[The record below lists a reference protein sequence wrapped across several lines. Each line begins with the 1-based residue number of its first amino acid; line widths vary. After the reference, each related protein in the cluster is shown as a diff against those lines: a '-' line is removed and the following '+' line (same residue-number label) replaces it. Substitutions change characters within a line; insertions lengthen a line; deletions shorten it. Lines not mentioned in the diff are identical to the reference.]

1 MYEFVAESFP
11 QIVREHSRAKNIDDI
26 QQIGEK
32 WMRAIDKECGI
43 KYLVDEDGLEQGI
56 LDGAINSKRTLL
68 SQLKKVLTPNL
79 ALNDWNS
86 VERVVG
92 GNRNR
97 KKVRVP
103 LLYNYLRLD
112 QITSNAIKEVAQ
124 ERLKERHEE
133 YVPIDM
139 DALIVRA
146 NEELTARSWYRRLLA
161 LMLLTGRRPYEVAS
175 TARFVLNDK
184 GETVFHGQIKGKNGK
199 AVRDG
204 YVIPLLAPY
213 NIINQTLEQ
222 MRADKPEMKQASAEL
237 FHSRACKQY
246 GEQFTQHWKGLFP
259 IEMED
264 LTPYALRRVYAAICF
279 ERYGGRKMPTT
290 YMASILGHSE
300 SDVHTALHY
309 IQFVG
314 NNQ

>member
-1 MYEFVAESFP
+1 MYEFVAESLP
-11 QIVREHSRAKNIDDI
+11 QIIREHARAKNIDDI

-43 KYLVDEDGLEQGI
+43 KYQVDEDGLEQGI

-68 SQLKKVLTPNL
+68 SQLKKELTPHL
-79 ALNDWNS
+79 CLNDWNS

-103 LLYNYLRLD
+103 LLYNHLRLD
-112 QITSNAIKEVAQ
+112 QITSNAIKELAQ
-124 ERLKERHEE
+124 ERLHKRHEE

-139 DALIVRA
+139 DALIERA

-161 LMLLTGRRPYEVAS
+161 LMLLTGRRPYEVGT
-175 TARFVLNDK
+175 TARFTLNDDDK
-184 GETVFHGQIKGKNGK
+184 VVFHGQIKGKNGK

-204 YVIPLLAPY
+204 YVIPLLAPFDVV
-213 NIINQTLEQ
+213 NQALEQ
-222 MRADKPEMKQASAEL
+222 LRADKPEMKKASAEV

-246 GEQFTQHWKGLFP
+246 GEQFALHWKGLFP
-259 IEMED
+259 TEMGD

-290 YMASILGHSE
+290 YMASILGHSD

-314 NNQ
+314 NNH